1 MTGHLFEAFFLIFTG
16 SAIVA
21 SIALYTRQPLL
32 VAYVAVGMLFGPFGL
47 KIVPDINIVT
57 EASHIGIVFL
67 LFLLG
72 LDMQPKALRHVFKE
86 ITSVALLS
94 SILFAGLGYGI
105 GLVFNF
111 SHTEAAV
118 LGMALMFSSTI
129 IGIKLLPT
137 TVLHHKQTGELM
149 VGLLLFQDFLAI
161 ICLLILA
168 SGTPSSFKITELGIA
183 FLALPALGVMAFL
196 FVRFVLLPLI
206 TRFDRFHEYIF
217 LVAIG
222 WCLGLAEL
230 ASIMHLSAEI
240 GAFIAGITLA
250 TSPISQFIALNLKPL
265 RDFFLI
271 LFFFALGAQLNI
283 ALLPELFIPI
293 LAVSAVVLIAKP
305 SVFYVLLCRKSD
317 RKSLAWDIG
326 FRLGQISEFSL
337 LLAIL
342 ANTNGIIGEKVTVVI
357 QSAAI
362 ITFLVSSYV
371 VIFFFPNPIAVSE
384 KLRRD

>member
-196 FVRFVLLPLI
+196 FVRFVL
-206 TRFDRFHEYIF
+206 D
-217 LVAIG
+217 
-222 WCLGLAEL
+222 
-230 ASIMHLSAEI
+230 
-240 GAFIAGITLA
+240 
-250 TSPISQFIALNLKPL
+250 
-265 RDFFLI
+265 
-271 LFFFALGAQLNI
+271 
-283 ALLPELFIPI
+283 
-293 LAVSAVVLIAKP
+293 
-305 SVFYVLLCRKSD
+305 
-317 RKSLAWDIG
+317 
-326 FRLGQISEFSL
+326 
-337 LLAIL
+337 
-342 ANTNGIIGEKVTVVI
+342 
-357 QSAAI
+357 
-362 ITFLVSSYV
+362 
-371 VIFFFPNPIAVSE
+371 
-384 KLRRD
+384 

>member
-1 MTGHLFEAFFLIFTG
+1 MTGHLFDAFFLIFTG

-21 SIALYTRQPLL
+21 SLALFTRQPLL
-32 VAYVAVGMLFGPFGL
+32 VAYIAVGVALGPYGL
-47 KIVPDINIVT
+47 KIVPDINIVS
-57 EASHIGIVFL
+57 EISHIGIVFL

-72 LDMQPKALRHVFKE
+72 LDMQPSALHRVFKE
-86 ITSVALLS
+86 IS
-94 SILFAGLGYGI
+94 STAIISSLLFASLGYTT
-105 GLVFNF
+105 GLAFAF
-111 SHTEAAV
+111 THTEALV
-118 LGMALMFSSTI
+118 LGMTMMFSSTI

-168 SGTPSSFKITELGIA
+168 RGAPGEFNVNELGLA
-183 FLALPALGVMAFL
+183 FIALPALGIAAFS
-196 FVRFVLLPLI
+196 FVRYVLLALI
-206 TRFDRFHEYIF
+206 ARFDRFHEYIF
-217 LVAIG
+217 LIAIG

-230 ASIMHLSAEI
+230 AQMIHLSAEI
-240 GAFIAGITLA
+240 GAFIAGISLA

-283 ALLPELFIPI
+283 ALLPELALPI
-293 LAVSAVVLIAKP
+293 IAVSVFVLTTKP
-305 SVFYVLLCRKSD
+305 ITFYALLCRKSG
-317 RKSLAWDIG
+317 RKGLAWDIG

-337 LLAIL
+337 LLAIVASSNDL
-342 ANTNGIIGEKVTVVI
+342 IGERVKIII

-362 ITFLVSSYV
+362 VTFIVSSYI
-371 VIFFFPNPIAVSE
+371 VIFCFPNPIAISE